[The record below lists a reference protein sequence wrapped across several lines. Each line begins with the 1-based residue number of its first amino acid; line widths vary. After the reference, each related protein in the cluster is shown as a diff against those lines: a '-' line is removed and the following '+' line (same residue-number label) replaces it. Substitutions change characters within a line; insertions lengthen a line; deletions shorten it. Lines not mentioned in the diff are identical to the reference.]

1 MPRPSRSFA
10 RAALLAAALLA
21 AAAPAPA
28 QGPAHGPN
36 EPDTQPVLLT
46 RNLPRLT
53 TRAYPPHLRA
63 HPIPGDVNVRMKI
76 MEDGRVDSLSV
87 SVESSSNPDFN
98 VPATQVVLQ
107 LRFQPATLAGEP
119 VPVWVTYPIHFGR
132 VTDGTSTE
140 AQQDKGMFPYHTVR
154 P

>member
-1 MPRPSRSFA
+1 MPIPIRSFA
-10 RAALLAAALLA
+10 RVALFAAALLA
-21 AAAPAPA
+21 TAAPARA
-28 QGPAHGPN
+28 QGAAPARN
-36 EPDTQPVLLT
+36 EPDTHPVLLT

-76 MEDGRVDSLSV
+76 LEDGRVDSLSV
-87 SVESSSNPDFN
+87 SIETSSDPAFN
-98 VPATQVVLQ
+98 VPAAQVAVQ

-119 VPVWVTYPIHFGR
+119 VPVWVTYPIHFGPAS
-132 VTDGTSTE
+132 DGTSTVT
-140 AQQDKGMFPYHTVR
+140 QQDKRMFPYHNVR